1 MSLVPVRLDV
11 SEDQGRVPCVT
22 SVSVGAKPVDIR
34 PSAYV
39 GFPEGINPL
48 SPNRDQHQF
57 SPNNIHT
64 LSREKVM
71 RIAKMITKEEMP
83 WSFIKFSQQFLTGN
97 VWRSVWRIGMWMLG
111 LKGLNLNTDVFMNWA
126 VMAQC
131 KLASH
136 YKGISSWMPLLCKY
150 CIRFKA
156 FVAKRELREL
166 STL

>member
-1 MSLVPVRLDV
+1 MSPVPARLDV

-39 GFPEGINPL
+39 GFPEG
-48 SPNRDQHQF
+48 RDQHQF

-83 WSFIKFSQQFLTGN
+83 
-97 VWRSVWRIGMWMLG
+97 
-111 LKGLNLNTDVFMNWA
+111 
-126 VMAQC
+126 
-131 KLASH
+131 
-136 YKGISSWMPLLCKY
+136 
-150 CIRFKA
+150 
-156 FVAKRELREL
+156 
-166 STL
+166 

>member
-1 MSLVPVRLDV
+1 MSPVPARLDV

-48 SPNRDQHQF
+48 SPNSDQHQF

-83 WSFIKFSQQFLTGN
+83 
-97 VWRSVWRIGMWMLG
+97 
-111 LKGLNLNTDVFMNWA
+111 
-126 VMAQC
+126 
-131 KLASH
+131 
-136 YKGISSWMPLLCKY
+136 
-150 CIRFKA
+150 
-156 FVAKRELREL
+156 
-166 STL
+166 